1 VIDDGAGVNN
11 ERVLKKA
18 RERGLVDA
26 NAVLSEDEISN
37 LIFMPGF
44 STAETISDI
53 SGRGVGMDVVRRNIV
68 DIGGR
73 ITLKSDPGRGLTMQ
87 LSLPLTLAV
96 MDGMVV
102 EVGRDN
108 YVIPISAIVECLR
121 PTKTDVR
128 NVLGTAGT
136 LQLRGAIVP
145 LVHLGDLFGIA
156 NANREITESVV
167 VIVEASEG
175 ARLGVVVDEL
185 RGHQQVVIKS
195 IEENYGIVPGIAG
208 ATILGNGRVA
218 FITDVDRL
226 AGLAG
231 DGRDT
236 PPPPRVEPR
245 TLAKAS

>member
-1 VIDDGAGVNN
+1 
-11 ERVLKKA
+11 
-18 RERGLVDA
+18 
-26 NAVLSEDEISN
+26 
-37 LIFMPGF
+37 
-44 STAETISDI
+44 
-53 SGRGVGMDVVRRNIV
+53 
-68 DIGGR
+68 
-73 ITLKSDPGRGLTMQ
+73 
-87 LSLPLTLAV
+87 

-121 PTKTDVR
+121 PSKSDVR
-128 NVLGTAGT
+128 SLLGTLGT

-145 LVHLGDLFGIA
+145 LLHMGDLFGVA
-156 NANREITESVV
+156 GARKEISDSVV

-218 FITDVDRL
+218 FIVDVDRL
-226 AGLAG
+226 STMAGE
-231 DGRDT
+231 GRDS
-236 PPPPRVEPR
+236 PAPRPEQRMV
-245 TLAKAS
+245 AA